1 MTILSLDPVSNQ
13 TPTALRSFLE
23 QCQKAAS
30 KSHREQLVS
39 ISLEMDALDPLA
51 VLASIFEPGER
62 HFYVER
68 PVGNL
73 AIAGAEAVLEF
84 TATGPDRFVEC
95 QAFVD
100 DVLANAIVV
109 GDQGVPFAGPHFF
122 TAFSFYDEVAA
133 DEPFPAAS
141 VFVPR
146 WQVATRNDRTVAVA
160 NLVISEET
168 DVTAAADK
176 VWRAHSK
183 FSGFSYGDRIFTPD
197 ENNPRVNVSGHSSEE
212 NYCEMVQRAVDR
224 IEAGEFDK
232 IVLARAKDL
241 VADESLHPMRAL
253 HGLRQRFKECFAF
266 SLANGDGQSFFGASP
281 ERLVRGYGGMLMTE
295 ALAGSAPRGK
305 TEEEDKQLGLALL
318 KSEKD
323 RHEHRLVL
331 DSILR
336 RLKPLGL
343 QLEFAAEP
351 TLRRLANVQ
360 HLHTAVKTALP
371 VGVRLLDVIS
381 RLHPTPAVGG
391 VPRASALAGIRS
403 LETFPRGLYAG
414 AIGWVDSRG
423 NGEFFVG
430 LRSALSNGPKAR
442 LYAGA
447 GIVAGSKPE
456 QELAETELKF
466 KAMEEALFSR

>member
-13 TPTALRSFLE
+13 TPDALRNFLA
-23 QCQKAAS
+23 QCQKAA
-30 KSHREQLVS
+30 HRAHRPQLVS
-39 ISLEMDALDPLA
+39 ISMEVTALDPLS
-51 VLASIFEPGER
+51 VLASIFEPLER

-68 PVGNL
+68 PFEHL

-84 TATGPDRFVEC
+84 SATGPGRFDAC
-95 QAFVD
+95 QAFID
-100 DVLANAIVV
+100 DVLGNSIVV

-122 TAFSFYDEVAA
+122 TAFAFFNDVGT
-133 DEPFPAAS
+133 DEPFPSAS

-146 WQVATRNDRTVAVA
+146 WQVATRHERTVAVA
-160 NLVISEET
+160 NLIIAEDT

-183 FSGFSYGDRIFTPD
+183 FGGFSYADRIFTPD
-197 ENNPRVNVSGHSSEE
+197 VANPRINLSGLSSDEH
-212 NYCEMVQRAVDR
+212 YCDMVQRAVGR
-224 IEAGEFDK
+224 IGSGEFDK

-241 VADESLHPMRAL
+241 VADQPMHPMQAL
-253 HGLRQRFKECFAF
+253 HGLRQKFPECFAF
-266 SLANGDGQSFFGASP
+266 SMANGRGQSFIGASP
-281 ERLVRGYGGMLMTE
+281 ERLVRGYGGMLMSE
-295 ALAGSAPRGK
+295 ALAGSTRRGK
-305 TEEEDKQLGLALL
+305 TEIEDEQLGRALL
-318 KSEKD
+318 HSAKD
-323 RHEHRLVL
+323 RHEHQLVL

-343 QLEFAAEP
+343 QLEYTPEP
-351 TLRRLANVQ
+351 ALRRLANVQ
-360 HLHTAVKTALP
+360 HLHTPIKTALP

-391 VPRASALAGIRS
+391 VPRESALTGIRS
-403 LETFPRGLYAG
+403 LETFARGLYAG

-430 LRSALSNGPKAR
+430 LRSALIDGPRAR

-447 GIVAGSKPE
+447 GIVAGSQPV

-466 KAMEEALFSR
+466 KAMEDALFSP